1 MHFQALLAT
10 SLSLLGIAAAQSIA
24 PSSTTVQKPATLPT
38 STQQPTD
45 TTSLPSLIAQLPTC
59 ALPCFASAS
68 TQIGCKGPTDF
79 ACLCNTAHATDLAT
93 NVGLCIG
100 FGGTCDLS
108 KVASLAGNICSA
120 VNGNPS
126 AADLASA
133 SAEVSAALATATASS
148 TKSGNAGSRPTGVAM
163 GAALGAAVAVAAC
176 VV

>member
-1 MHFQALLAT
+1 MHFQSLLAT
-10 SLSLLGIAAAQSIA
+10 SLSLVGIVAAQSST
-24 PSSTTVQKPATLPT
+24 PSTTTQKPATLP
-38 STQQPTD
+38 SPAPQPTD
-45 TTSLPSLIAQLPTC
+45 ASLPSLIAQLPTC

-79 ACLCNTAHATDLAT
+79 TCLCNSAHATNLAT
-93 NVGLCIG
+93 SVGLCIG

-108 KVASLAGNICSA
+108 KVASLAGEICTV

-148 TKSGNAGSRPTGVAM
+148 TKSGNAGTRPTGVAM
-163 GAALGAAVAVAAC
+163 GVALGAAVAVAAC